1 MTPINSLQQVIGE
14 EVPDKNKH
22 GSFLKCFCCLFSSW
36 SNEKKVDVEEDEFK
50 VII

>member
-1 MTPINSLQQVIGE
+1 MMPINSLQELIGE

-22 GSFLKCFCCLFSSW
+22 DIFLKCFCFFFPSW
-36 SNEKKVDVEEDEFK
+36 SNEKKMEVEEDEFK